1 MSVQLQTTYLGLELK
16 HPLIAGASPLVDQ
29 LPKVRQIEDAGAA
42 AIVMHSLFEEQF
54 INSQEGAEAN
64 VYSHEESFAEATS
77 YFPGELDF
85 ALGPDTYLERIR
97 EIKEIVSVPVIG
109 SLNGRT
115 PSGWIRFAADIES
128 AGADAL
134 ELNLYFQPT
143 TSEASPEEL
152 ETDAAETVQSVC
164 QQVCIPVAVK
174 LSPYFSSLP
183 HFVRRLEK
191 AGAKAI
197 VLFNR
202 FYQPDIDIVNLE
214 TVPALKLSTSDELL
228 LRLRWL
234 AILRDRF
241 ALDLS
246 CSGGVHSSDDAIKAI
261 MAGADTVQMVS
272 SLLLKGP
279 AHLAIVLEKMKL
291 WLDEFE
297 YSSIADARG
306 SMSYRNTPNPE
317 AIERANYLKVLQS
330 WSSQ

>member
-1 MSVQLQTTYLGLELK
+1 MSVELKTNYLGLELK
-16 HPLIAGASPLVDQ
+16 HPLIVGASPLVDQ
-29 LPKVRQIEDAGAA
+29 LPKIRELEDAGAA
-42 AIVMHSLFEEQF
+42 AIVMHSLFEEQ
-54 INSQEGAEAN
+54 ITSNEEGIDAHIH
-64 VYSHEESFAEATS
+64 SHEETYAEATS
-77 YFPGELDF
+77 YFPGDVDF
-85 ALGPDTYLERIR
+85 ALGPDTYLERIA

-115 PSGWIRFAADIES
+115 PTGWTSFAKDIES

-143 TSEASPEEL
+143 DSEISSEEL
-152 ETDAAETVQSVC
+152 EAHAASTVESVC
-164 QQVCIPVAVK
+164 QKVSIPVAVK

-191 AGAKAI
+191 AGAKAV

-214 TVPALKLSTSDELL
+214 TVPALRLSDSSELL

-241 ALDLS
+241 SVDLS
-246 CSGGVHSSDDAIKAI
+246 CSGGVHTSDDAIKAI

-272 SLLLKGP
+272 SLLQKGP
-279 AHLAIVLEKMKL
+279 SHLATVLEKMTL
-291 WLDEFE
+291 WLGEFD
-297 YSSIADARG
+297 YKSIADARG
-306 SMSYRNTPNPE
+306 SMSHRNTPNPE
-317 AIERANYLKVLQS
+317 AVERANYLKILQS
-330 WSSQ
+330 WSS